1 MIEGCDAAWQQADL
15 GEPLIHN
22 TAINAC

>member
-1 MIEGCDAAWQQADL
+1 MIEGCGAAWQQADL

-22 TAINAC
+22 TAITAC

>member
-1 MIEGCDAAWQQADL
+1 MIEGCGATWQQADQ

-22 TAINAC
+22 TAITAC